1 LLLTGTSPTAHAAT
15 QTVQA
20 ADAAEAWYSTAPI
33 SPCTTPLGCPPSQ
46 VPTSPYPANT
56 LHVGVAGGHETA
68 RSYVVPDLSAL
79 PFDATVTSGR
89 MTLPIAT
96 ATDDGSLRP
105 ETATLSACLATQTVQ
120 DGTAGSTDTPPTV
133 DTTACVPATYSTA
146 AHGFTVD
153 LTSFLSRWNFGT
165 PNDGIALV
173 PDVSKSGPT
182 TTWHVTFNGKK
193 STAGAHISSQLSYTM
208 TSEVL
213 SPPEN
218 VTTQPPILGVPGP
231 LGPPVAA
238 VPPLPAPVP
247 TPALAPPPQQRAVAV
262 SLPTGYQYP
271 AAFLLPLAFL
281 AAAVFL
287 FRLFT
292 ADPTPVGA
300 RT

>member
-1 LLLTGTSPTAHAAT
+1 
-15 QTVQA
+15 
-20 ADAAEAWYSTAPI
+20 
-33 SPCTTPLGCPPSQ
+33 

-68 RSYVVPDLSAL
+68 RTYVVPDLSAL
-79 PFDATVTSGR
+79 PFGATLTSGR

-96 ATDDGSLRP
+96 AITDGSLRP
-105 ETATLSACLATQTVQ
+105 ETATINACLATQTFQ

-133 DTTACVPATYSTA
+133 DTAACVPATYSTA
-146 AHGFTVD
+146 AQAFTVD

-182 TTWHVTFNGKK
+182 TSWHVTFNGNK
-193 STAGAHISSQLSYTM
+193 STAGPHISSELSYTL
-208 TSEVL
+208 TTEVL
-213 SPPEN
+213 PPPEN
-218 VTTQPPILGVPGP
+218 VSTQPPILAIPGP
-231 LGPPVAA
+231 VAGPPLTAGP
-238 VPPLPAPVP
+238 PPLPAAVP

-271 AAFLLPLAFL
+271 AAFLLPLGFL